1 MRNHR
6 KFVLRNLQSQLI
18 EIKNDNHLKNSY
30 NHINNFIKTPIFDYT
45 DLGYEKINTNLRNNL
60 KVKNEYFL
68 KYGLNKMKSFK
79 GVTYRSV
86 YLDKLVIDLYWENF
100 NLKKTVSDL
109 AFFSSSKNFAI
120 ASNSF
125 SGNVIFKI
133 ESKNGKAIK
142 EISKHKYEDEIL
154 FTSKTK
160 FQVTEMLYDHFL
172 RIHNI
177 TLIEI

>member
-1 MRNHR
+1 MRNHK
-6 KFVLRNLQSQLI
+6 KFILKNLESQLI
-18 EIKNDNHLKNSY
+18 DIKNDNHLRNSY
-30 NHINNFIKTPIFDYT
+30 NHITNIIKTSIFDYT
-45 DLGYEKINTNLRNNL
+45 DLGYEKINTDLRNNIN
-60 KVKNEYFL
+60 VKSEYFL

-79 GVTYRSV
+79 GVTYRSA
-86 YLDKLVIDLYWENF
+86 YLDNQVIKLYWISF
-100 NLKKTVSDL
+100 NQKKPICDL

-120 ASNSF
+120 ASNDF

-133 ESKNGKAIK
+133 ESKNGKSIM
-142 EISKHKYEDEIL
+142 EISKHKYEEEIL

-160 FQVTEMLYDHFL
+160 FQITEMLYDHFL